1 MTNAQNIE
9 VYAFINTKK
18 RRPLAV
24 FSESLFEKVSAR
36 HDRSETKG
44 TMSMQER
51 DRAQWF
57 RDERVYRRTGSAQG
71 TTPTR
76 TRQARPLRESDRHD
90 RSENRSTPSQTAFQ
104 RKGHF
109 PRLSTRIR
117 DKRDTRAGMID
128 QVACRCPATTSGIP
142 VTGSYIITVYTFH
155 DGNMTESA
163 STLNIGLKHHN
174 RWHVRSRGDNPTV
187 SRGLICPLVGIAKP
201 GDPATS

>member
-1 MTNAQNIE
+1 MLSSIQ
-9 VYAFINTKK
+9 KK

-24 FSESLFEKVSAR
+24 FSESLFERVGTR

-44 TMSMQER
+44 ST
-51 DRAQWF
+51 AN
-57 RDERVYRRTGSAQG
+57 RVG
-71 TTPTR
+71 T
-76 TRQARPLRESDRHD
+76 RHD
-90 RSENRSTPSQTAFQ
+90 PYENPAV
-104 RKGHF
+104 HF
-109 PRLSTRIR
+109 PQLSTGKP
-117 DKRDTRAGMID
+117 DKRDTRARMIY

-163 STLNIGLKHHN
+163 STLNIGLKDHN

-201 GDPATS
+201 GDPVTS